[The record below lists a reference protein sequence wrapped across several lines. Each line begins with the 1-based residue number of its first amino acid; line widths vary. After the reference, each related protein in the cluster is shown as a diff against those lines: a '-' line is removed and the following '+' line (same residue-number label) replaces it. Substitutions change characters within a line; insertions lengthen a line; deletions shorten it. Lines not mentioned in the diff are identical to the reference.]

1 MREGKLQ
8 MKALGKIVVF
18 LATLIV
24 VVAALAAWE
33 FFREGYSAR
42 REKPSRAEAYLAR
55 HARHMMTP
63 SSAVEMKNPFPAT
76 PQRLDE
82 GREHWM
88 EHCAQCHSLD
98 GSGNS
103 QIGPNLYPP
112 APDMR
117 LAATQHLSDGELFY
131 IIQNGVMF
139 SGMPGWGGE
148 HTLEETWH
156 LVDFIRHLPQLTPD
170 ELKQMQQAAPR
181 EDKENEHHHE
191 HHD

>member
-1 MREGKLQ
+1 
-8 MKALGKIVVF
+8 MKTLGKILILLVVVIV
-18 LATLIV
+18 LIV
-24 VVAALAAWE
+24 AAAAWSIL
-33 FFREGYSAR
+33 RSGYGAR

-63 SSAVEMKNPFPAT
+63 SSAAQMKNHFPVT

-82 GREHWM
+82 GRAHWM

-103 QIGPNLYPP
+103 ELGPNLYPP

-117 LAATQHLSDGELFY
+117 LAATQDLSDGELFY

-148 HTLEETWH
+148 HNAEETWH
-156 LVDFIRHLPQLTPD
+156 LVQFIRHLPQLTPD

-181 EDKENEHHHE
+181 EDKGNEHHNE